1 MAFELTVSAQRD
13 PLESGELGEREV
25 PCKALAKIV
34 VNGTCDEA
42 ASQAILTTVADLARD
57 EAHSIIVEMHDVDA
71 SDAVGLRSLAV
82 GLMEQRSSGIHVQI
96 AARHEKLHARMA
108 ALPDSRDWLLG
119 FKDADVASAR
129 RAIHVDGI
137 LNQAG

>member
-13 PLESGELGEREV
+13 PRENAFGEREA
-25 PCKALAKIV
+25 PCEALAKIE
-34 VNGTCDEA
+34 VNGTCDEG

-57 EAHSIIVEMHDVDA
+57 GAHSIIVEMHAVEA
-71 SDAVGLRSLAV
+71 SDTRGLRSLAT
-82 GLMEQRSSGIHVQI
+82 GLMAQRSSGIHVQV
-96 AARHEKLHARMA
+96 AVRHEKLHARMA

-119 FKDADVASAR
+119 FKDVDVATAR

-137 LNQAG
+137 LNEAG